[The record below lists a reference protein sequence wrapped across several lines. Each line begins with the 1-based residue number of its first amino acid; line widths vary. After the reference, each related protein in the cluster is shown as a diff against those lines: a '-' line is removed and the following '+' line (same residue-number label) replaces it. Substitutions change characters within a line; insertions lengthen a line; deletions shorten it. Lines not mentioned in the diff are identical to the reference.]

1 MTILSTQD
9 IERIK
14 LAKVDY
20 QAACVEL
27 VDICRL
33 FFKSGTQI
41 YWRNRGYLQSG
52 TVVYWNGT
60 AAYPTMRVENH
71 ETGRTVQI
79 SLHDVDWERML
90 NQAMDYEELVETLNK
105 GAEKE

>member
-1 MTILSTQD
+1 MTILSKQS

-27 VDICRL
+27 VDTCRL

-79 SLHDVDWERML
+79 SLHDVDWERMISL
-90 NQAMDYEELVETLNK
+90 ASTYEEEFKALEGK
-105 GAEKE
+105 K